1 MMNNKNY
8 NNFMMKNKNSNRN
21 MNNISYNSTRPASKI
36 GKGLSRCQSAFS
48 IRNKN
53 NNF

>member
-1 MMNNKNY
+1 MIYNKSY
-8 NNFMMKNKNSNRN
+8 NNLMKNKSSKRN
-21 MNNISYNSTRPASKI
+21 NNNISYNSTRPASKI

-48 IRNKN
+48 IRNRN